1 MSQIKDI
8 VRIRKYDQNGEEKT
22 AFDNVGIMITKPD
35 GKVSIKLNAIP
46 AGPWDGWL
54 ITVDKQKKGQAAPD
68 EVSDVEPF

>member
-1 MSQIKDI
+1 MSNVKDI

-22 AFDNVGIMITKPD
+22 AFDNIGILIIKSD

-54 ITVDKQKKGQAAPD
+54 IAVDKKAKDKPVPD
-68 EVSDVEPF
+68 EVSDIEPF